1 VAKFS
6 RLDVVIILL
15 PTVEEMVVQ
24 VILRNL
30 LIVTNAVATM
40 VAVRT
45 SVTKR
50 TRDVPV
56 HACQDIKSVELH
68 VLVCEY

>member
-1 VAKFS
+1 
-6 RLDVVIILL
+6 
-15 PTVEEMVVQ
+15 MVVQ